1 MSDTP
6 ASARGAPPAAP
17 LAAPP
22 LRVAFMGSPAFSLPT
37 LLALLAAGH
46 DVVAVYSQ
54 PPRPSGR
61 GHRPQRSLV
70 HAYAESQG
78 LEVRTPVSLRDETEQ
93 QRFADLALDAAVVAA
108 YGLIL
113 PKPVLQAP
121 RLGCINVHGSL
132 LPRWRGA
139 APVERAL
146 LEGDEETGITIM
158 QMDEG
163 LDTGPMLAMQRLP
176 IGPET
181 TAAELRD
188 ALADLGARLLVET
201 LAGLASGALTSIPQ
215 PQDGATYAKK
225 LGKDEGRI
233 DWSQPAVYLHRLVR
247 ALSPAPGVWFEHAGE
262 RIKVLAAELDTG
274 ERETGE
280 RDLFGSVPRVHV
292 PGTVLDDR
300 LTIACGEGALR
311 PRLLQRPG
319 RGPTEAS
326 AFLRGYPLPAGMV
339 LG

>member
-1 MSDTP
+1 
-6 ASARGAPPAAP
+6 
-17 LAAPP
+17 
-22 LRVAFMGSPAFSLPT
+22 MGSAAFSLPT
-37 LLALLAAGH
+37 LLALIAAGH
-46 DVVAVYSQ
+46 DVAAVYSQ
-54 PPRPSGR
+54 PPRPAGR
-61 GHRPQRSLV
+61 GHRAQRSLV

-78 LEVRTPVSLRDETEQ
+78 LDVRTPTSLRDEIEQ
-93 QRFADLALDAAVVAA
+93 QRFADLQLDAAVVAA

-113 PKPVLQAP
+113 PKATLQAP

-146 LEGDEETGITIM
+146 LEGDTETGITIM

-163 LDTGPMLAMQRLP
+163 LDTGPMLATQRLP
-176 IGPET
+176 IGLET

-188 ALADLGARLLVET
+188 ALADLGARLLVDA
-201 LAGLASGALTSIPQ
+201 LADLASGTLTPVPQ
-215 PQDGATYAKK
+215 PPDGATYARK

-233 DWSQPAVYLHRLVR
+233 DWAKPALRLHRMVR
-247 ALSPAPGVWFEHAGE
+247 ALSPSPGVWFEYAGE
-262 RIKVLAAELDTG
+262 RIKVLAADLETG
-274 ERETGE
+274 VLETGE
-280 RDLFGSVPRVHV
+280 RDLFSSVPLAHVPGERDLFSSVPLAHV

-300 LTIACGEGALR
+300 LTVACGDGALR

-319 RGPTEAS
+319 RGPTETS
-326 AFLRGYPLPAGMV
+326 AFLRGYPLPAGLV